1 MGVFH
6 KGNRWYA
13 EFRVDG
19 KKKVEVVK
27 VEGKAPELVNKR
39 DALDFLAIKRSQVAR
54 GEYMAAK
61 EKAVQFEKLAQAFL
75 EWANENYK
83 RPERDAAAV
92 KQLLSHFEGRNVHSL
107 SLFDVEKYKSARKK
121 EGRKPETINKELG
134 ALRRMLNLAASGNL
148 NVKIS
153 KNPLAGMKLLRVP
166 ERRYRVIKGWE
177 FEKLYAAAP
186 MHFKPILLCAYVT
199 GMRRGELQKLRWSEV
214 DLEKRRIHVIET
226 KNGESRSI
234 PIVGD
239 LYKTLS
245 EMQPLASGE
254 YVFTGPLRHY
264 NEPGKSTQDGEKTP
278 ISKPYTSATAWKSA
292 WSSTLKKSGVE
303 KCRFHDLRHSFVSR
317 LLVDE
322 GVDYATV
329 MSLSGHKDIKML
341 LRYSHTSEAA
351 KETAIRKL
359 EKSLETPNYT
369 PTSYSENL
377 EPEKVVDISKGKG

>member
-19 KKKVEVVK
+19 KKKVEVVR
-27 VEGKAPELVNKR
+27 VEGKAGELINKR
-39 DALDFLAIKRSQVAR
+39 DALDFLAIKRSEVAR
-54 GEYMAAK
+54 GVYIEQKA
-61 EKAVQFEKLAQAFL
+61 KAVQFEKLAQAFL

-83 RPERDAAAV
+83 RPERDHAAV
-92 KQLLSHFEGRNVHSL
+92 KVLLSHFEGRNVHSL
-107 SLFDVEKYKSARKK
+107 SLFDVEKFKSARKK

-134 ALRRMLNLAASGNL
+134 ALRRMLNLAVDGTL
-148 NVKIS
+148 DVKIS

-186 MHFKPILLCAYVT
+186 LHFKPILLCAYVT
-199 GMRRGELQKLRWSEV
+199 GCRRGEIVKLKWSEV

-234 PIVGD
+234 PISGN

-254 YVFTGPLRHY
+254 CVFTGHL
-264 NEPGKSTQDGEKTP
+264 G
-278 ISKPYTSATAWKSA
+278 KPYTSATAWKSA
-292 WSSTLKKSGVE
+292 WSSTLKKAGTE

-359 EKSLETPNYT
+359 EKSLEAPNYT
-369 PTSYSENL
+369 PTSYSENI
-377 EPEKVVDISKGKG
+377 EPEKVVDISKRKG